1 MPEVTSLPPVCAAPL
16 SERAERANVV
26 TPFYALIIM
35 AAWSIAC
42 AYFPLV
48 LLQLFAGSKVYDYVD
63 EDGSTYNTNDL
74 KADGGT
80 LSLKVW
86 SDIMCLLVASGIL
99 FLRRFVL
106 ASLILHYF
114 TTSCLCRASF

>member
-1 MPEVTSLPPVCAAPL
+1 MPLLFLNELHAQTL
-16 SERAERANVV
+16 SPRLS
-26 TPFYALIIM
+26 ALIIM

-48 LLQLFAGSKVYDYVD
+48 LLQLFAGSKNYEYVD

-99 FLRRFVL
+99 FLRRFVI
-106 ASLILHYF
+106 ASLILYSF
-114 TTSCLCRASF
+114 TTSCLCRSFF